1 MAEELLKFENIKDDA
16 VIEIIEVSGN
26 TPIDLTS
33 FLPAPSGSLNGDIRI
48 IKHLINDIGVTIS
61 GDMQISSVKG
71 DPKYQYTG
79 YVYSAELSAWKALD
93 GNYSAENVFFDN
105 DLTYT
110 ANIGVLTVGSGGSSI
125 INAAGKSVKDVFNTI
140 LAKEKAPSVTKPSI
154 RLMLSTP
161 GIGWNQ
167 AVEVGTTILPTTWTI
182 NFNKGS
188 YQYGPA
194 DTEVLCTSVYIRDI
208 NGGVGLINQDSIVSS
223 SIINTGGKWTFGPQ
237 IADDGSY
244 QVAASAVYTS
254 GTVPNSNI
262 GNEVPSA
269 AIVSG
274 VTTVSSY
281 KLTSYRKWFLW
292 TDVDGTAEIN
302 SDTIRAN
309 AVSSGNAK
317 LGRGAAIHFSTIIPT
332 CKRVILALPAFS
344 DGSHTYDAEL
354 IACTDVDGFGLPM
367 LKNFTDGLS
376 SMVIKGNNGYNPEDL
391 EATYKV
397 YVNKAEEGKV
407 INTTTYDFII
417 SAP

>member
-16 VIEIIEVSGN
+16 LIGIIEVSGN
-26 TPIDLTS
+26 NPISLTG
-33 FLPAPSGSLNGDIRI
+33 FLPAPSESLNGDIRI
-48 IKHLINDIGVTIS
+48 IKHLINDIEVTTN
-61 GDMQISSVKG
+61 GDTQISSVKG

-79 YVYSAELSAWKALD
+79 YVYSADLSAWKALD

-110 ANIGVLTVGSGGSSI
+110 ANIGVLTVGSGGNGV
-125 INAAGKSVKDVFNTI
+125 INAAGKSVKDVFNII

-154 RLMLSTP
+154 GLTLSTP

-167 AVEVGTTILPTTWTI
+167 AVEVGTMILPTTWTVK
-182 NFNKGS
+182 FNKGLYS
-188 YQYGPA
+188 YGPN
-194 DTEVLCTSVYIRDI
+194 DTEVSCISVYIRDI
-208 NGGVGLINQDSIVSS
+208 NGDSGLINENSIISS
-223 SIINTGGKWTFGPQ
+223 SITSTSGTWNFGPR
-237 IADDGSY
+237 IADDGAY
-244 QVAASAVYTS
+244 RVAVSAVYTS

-269 AIVSG
+269 AIKSG
-274 VTTVSSY
+274 LATTSSY
-281 KLTSYRKWFLW
+281 RITSYRKWFLW

-317 LGRGAAIHFSTIIPT
+317 LNPDKAIHFSTVIPT

-344 DGSHTYDAEL
+344 DGSHDYNAEL

-376 SMVIKGNNGYNPEDL
+376 AMNIAGNNNYAPVN
-391 EATYKV
+391 YKV
-397 YVNKAEEGKV
+397 YVNRAEEGKV